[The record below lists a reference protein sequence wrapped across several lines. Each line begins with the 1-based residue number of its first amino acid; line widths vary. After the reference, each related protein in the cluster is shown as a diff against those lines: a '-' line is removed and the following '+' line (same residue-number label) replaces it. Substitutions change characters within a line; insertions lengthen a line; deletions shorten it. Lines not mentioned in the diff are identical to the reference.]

1 MTRYSA
7 AGEEVFAEQEL
18 DREELADLYD
28 RRHWDLPRGGDRR
41 EHGPAPATW
50 EPTEADVEA
59 GREW

>member
-1 MTRYSA
+1 VTRYSA

-18 DREELADLYD
+18 SREELADYYD
-28 RRHWDLPRGGDRR
+28 RRRWDWPRGGDRR
-41 EHGPAPATW
+41 EVGPTPATW